1 MPRTP
6 KLDTATAHS
15 QELATLFWKD
25 RLLVRNQKTVLVLG
39 ATNAGKS
46 TFMRQVRLFSA
57 GYNAQDRLD
66 SASRYATACL
76 KGYEDSA
83 ILDEIYDNPKIQA
96 TVSTLL
102 RQSNTH
108 QGLTPGISATIRT
121 LWGNPAIQEAI
132 RASSRFQS
140 DSTCLE
146 YFLFSLLR
154 ISDPGYT
161 PTDVDILLCKFT
173 SPPAITEI
181 HFEGRSRERTPD
193 GDYPGARPHDV
204 GLQRRLIHLFGAAEA
219 IIFVVAL
226 ACYDQTNCMRDAMRQ
241 FELLCNDRI
250 MSCNALIL
258 PMNKL
263 DLFTEKLTCVPFTV
277 CFPDYSG
284 PNEPVPAAAY
294 CIQRFSFLASGPG
307 RKDIRGWCT
316 NALDV
321 EQMHGPLKEIGEFIF
336 DNRIRHNIYA
346 VLGSTR
352 RLSNQCIAK
361 HCLCLAANN
370 FWEAAAN
377 KPEVCS

>member
-1 MPRTP
+1 M
-6 KLDTATAHS
+6 KAFHHFGVQLFN
-15 QELATLFWKD
+15 ELMAKKVESL
-25 RLLVRNQKTVLVLG
+25 Q
-39 ATNAGKS
+39 S

-108 QGLTPGISATIRT
+108 QGLTLGISATIRT
-121 LWGNPAIQEAI
+121 LWENPAIQEAI

-140 DSTCLE
+140 DSTSLE
-146 YFLFSLLR
+146 YFLSSLLR

-173 SPPAITEI
+173 SLPAITEI
-181 HFEGRSRERTPD
+181 HFEVALGNERRTATTL
-193 GDYPGARPHDV
+193 ARV
-204 GLQRRLIHLFGAAEA
+204 RTIAAEA
-219 IIFVVAL
+219 IIFVVDL
-226 ACYDQTNCMRDAMRQ
+226 ACYEQTNCMRDAMRQ

-263 DLFTEKLTCVPFTV
+263 DLFTEKLASMPFTV

-307 RKDIRGWCT
+307 RRDIRGWCT

-336 DNRIRHNIYA
+336 DNRIPHNIYA
-346 VLGSTR
+346 VLG
-352 RLSNQCIAK
+352 
-361 HCLCLAANN
+361 
-370 FWEAAAN
+370 
-377 KPEVCS
+377 

>member
-15 QELATLFWKD
+15 QELATLLWKD
-25 RLLVRNQKTVLVLG
+25 GLLVRNQKTVLVLG

-83 ILDEIYDNPKIQA
+83 ILDEICDNPKIQA

-102 RQSNTH
+102 RQSNAH
-108 QGLTPGISATIRT
+108 QGLTLGISATIRT
-121 LWGNPAIQEAI
+121 LWENPAIQEAI
-132 RASSRFQS
+132 RASSRFQ
-140 DSTCLE
+140 T
-146 YFLFSLLR
+146 
-154 ISDPGYT
+154 
-161 PTDVDILLCKFT
+161 
-173 SPPAITEI
+173 ITEI
-181 HFEGRSRERTPD
+181 HFEVALENERRTATTLAC
-193 GDYPGARPHDV
+193 ART
-204 GLQRRLIHLFGAAEA
+204 IAAEA
-219 IIFVVAL
+219 IIFVVDL

-263 DLFTEKLTCVPFTV
+263 DLFTEKLALVQRA
-277 CFPDYSG
+277 SSR
-284 PNEPVPAAAY
+284 AAY

-307 RKDIRGWCT
+307 RRDIRGWCT

-346 VLGSTR
+346 ILG
-352 RLSNQCIAK
+352 
-361 HCLCLAANN
+361 
-370 FWEAAAN
+370 
-377 KPEVCS
+377 

>member
-1 MPRTP
+1 MPRALESLIRP
-6 KLDTATAHS
+6 PH
-15 QELATLFWKD
+15 ELATVFWKD

-46 TFMRQVRLFSA
+46 TFMCQVRLFSA

-108 QGLTPGISATIRT
+108 QCLTLGISATIRT
-121 LWGNPAIQEAI
+121 LWENPAIQEAI

-140 DSTCLE
+140 DSTSLE
-146 YFLFSLLR
+146 YFLSSLLR

-173 SPPAITEI
+173 SLPAITEI
-181 HFEGRSRERTPD
+181 HFEVALGNERRTATTL
-193 GDYPGARPHDV
+193 ARV
-204 GLQRRLIHLFGAAEA
+204 RTIAAEA
-219 IIFVVAL
+219 IIFVVDL
-226 ACYDQTNCMRDAMRQ
+226 ACYDQTNYMRDAMRQ

-263 DLFTEKLTCVPFTV
+263 DLFAEKLASMPFAV

-294 CIQRFSFLASGPG
+294 CIQRFSSLTSGPG
-307 RKDIRGWCT
+307 RRDIRGWCT
-316 NALDV
+316 NAL
-321 EQMHGPLKEIGEFIF
+321 ECPLKEIGEFIF

-346 VLGSTR
+346 VLG
-352 RLSNQCIAK
+352 
-361 HCLCLAANN
+361 
-370 FWEAAAN
+370 
-377 KPEVCS
+377 

>member
-121 LWGNPAIQEAI
+121 LWGNPAIQQAI

-140 DSTCLE
+140 DSTSLE

-181 HFEGRSRERTPD
+181 HFE
-193 GDYPGARPHDV
+193 
-204 GLQRRLIHLFGAAEA
+204 
-219 IIFVVAL
+219 VAL
-226 ACYDQTNCMRDAMRQ
+226 GNERRTATTLARVRTMWNCMRDAMRQ

-263 DLFTEKLTCVPFTV
+263 DLFTEKLACVPFTV

-352 RLSNQCIAK
+352 
-361 HCLCLAANN
+361 
-370 FWEAAAN
+370 
-377 KPEVCS
+377 